1 MMRARRRFA
10 PGAGWRDFPDVT
22 TGRNC
27 VAVESAALADALRDR
42 YVLERELGRGGMAV
56 VFLARDLR
64 HERPVA
70 LKVLDAERVPA
81 LGAERFQR
89 EIRLAARLQ
98 HPHILTVLDSG
109 EAAGQLWFTMPFVE
123 GESLRERL
131 RREGPLPLDDALR
144 IAREVA
150 EGLDYAHRHGV
161 VHRDVKPENILL
173 SDGHPLIA
181 DFGIARALTEST
193 GERAGTP
200 PSRPETALTQAG
212 LVVGTPAYMSPEQ
225 ATGERALGAAA
236 DVYSLGVVLYEMLA
250 GEPPYTGPTAQA
262 VIAKHFAGNLPSLR
276 DRRPAVPEAIEAA
289 IRKAL
294 APAPEDRFATAAEFA
309 KALASSRPARSGTRA
324 PLVAVALVVLAALGG
339 GLGWWRAR
347 AGPQA
352 AGRAAA
358 PERVAVLPFQNV
370 GNAAD
375 EYFAD
380 GVADAVRGKLSALP
394 SLQVIASSSSDQ
406 YRNTIKTPQEIGREL
421 GAQYLVVGKV
431 RWQKSAAGRVQV
443 SPELIQTAT
452 ATTRW
457 QQPFDA
463 PLANVFR
470 VQSDI
475 ASGVAGALGVELS
488 TGAQERLTRRPTED
502 LAAYDAFL
510 RGERLSSRVQVT
522 DVNALRRAAAAYEEA
537 VALDSAFALAWAQL
551 SRARS
556 TLHLNGPRAPGDA
569 ARAQHAAERAIA
581 LGPTIPQ
588 AHFARALYLS
598 AVRREHAQAIEEVR
612 LGLRHAPRDAE
623 LLSMAGLAEQ
633 QLGRWDEAVAHFR
646 EAESLDPRSLATARR
661 LARALLWLRRYPE
674 ARAAS
679 ERALRIS
686 TASPDVLDI
695 ELAAFLGEGN
705 LTAAR
710 ATLRGAAGL
719 EPTRLIA
726 HVGWYFNLFWMLDE
740 EQQQLLLRLTPQAF
754 DGSLAAWGVTLAE
767 THALRGDTAAA
778 RIYADSARIALEP
791 QVAADPD
798 DGFARVALGLALA
811 LSGRRAEAVQQG
823 EAALKIE
830 TPATNAMTGPLVQHL
845 LVLTYLALG
854 DRDAAMRRLEPL
866 LRMPYY
872 LSPAWLRIDPTFAPL
887 RDDPRFRR
895 LAGEVRR

>member
-1 MMRARRRFA
+1 
-10 PGAGWRDFPDVT
+10 
-22 TGRNC
+22 
-27 VAVESAALADALRDR
+27 
-42 YVLERELGRGGMAV
+42 MAV

-70 LKVLDAERVPA
+70 LKVLDAELVPT

-89 EIRLAARLQ
+89 EIRVAARLQ

-109 EAAGQLWFTMPFVE
+109 EAAGHLWFTMPFVE

-131 RREGPLPLDDALR
+131 RRDGALTLDDALQ

-150 EGLDYAHRHGV
+150 DGLDYAHRHGV
-161 VHRDVKPENILL
+161 VHRDIKPENILL
-173 SDGHPLIA
+173 SGGHALIA
-181 DFGIARALTEST
+181 DFGIARALAEPT
-193 GERAGTP
+193 GEHAGP
-200 PSRPETALTQAG
+200 PASRPETALTETG

-225 ATGERALGAAA
+225 ATGERALGASA

-250 GEPPYTGPTAQA
+250 GEPPFSGPTAQA
-262 VIAKHFAGNLPSLR
+262 VIAKHFAGNIPSLR
-276 DRRPAVPEAIEAA
+276 ARRPAVPEAIEAA

-294 APAPEDRFATAAEFA
+294 ARAPEDRFPTAAAFA
-309 KALASSRPARSGTRA
+309 AALNLSRRRRSIAGA
-324 PLVAVALVVLAALGG
+324 PLLAALLVVLAAVGA
-339 GLGWWRAR
+339 GLWLWRAR
-347 AGPQA
+347 AGRPGADA
-352 AGRAAA
+352 APA

-370 GNAAD
+370 GNPED

-380 GVADAVRGKLSALP
+380 GVADAVRGKLSGLP
-394 SLQVIASSSSDQ
+394 GLQVIASSSSDQ
-406 YRNTIKTPQEIGREL
+406 YRNTTKTPQQIGREL

-463 PLANVFR
+463 PLVNVFR

-475 ASGVAGALGVELS
+475 ASGVAGALGVALS
-488 TGAQERLTRRPTED
+488 TGAQERLTRRPTDD

-510 RGERLSSRVQVT
+510 RGERLSNRVQVT
-522 DVNALRRAAAAYEEA
+522 DANALRRAAAAYEEA

-551 SRARS
+551 SRAQS
-556 TLHLNGPRAPGDA
+556 TLHLNGPKVPEDA

-598 AVRREHAQAIEEVR
+598 AVRREHARAIEEVR

-679 ERALRIS
+679 ERALQIS
-686 TASPDVLDI
+686 RASPDVLDI
-695 ELAAFLGEGN
+695 ELASFLGEGN
-705 LTAAR
+705 LAAAQ

-726 HVGWYFNLFWMLDE
+726 HVGWYLNLFWMLDD

-754 DGSLAAWGVTLAE
+754 DGNRWAWAITLAE

-778 RIYADSARIALEP
+778 RIYADSARMALEP

-798 DGFARVALGLALA
+798 DSFARVALGLALA
-811 LSGRRAEAVQQG
+811 LLGRRAEAVRQG
-823 EAALKIE
+823 ETALEKE
-830 TPATNAMTGPLVQHL
+830 PPARNAMTGPLVQHM

-854 DRDAAMRRLEPL
+854 DRDAALRRLEPL
-866 LRMPYY
+866 LRIPYY
-872 LSPAWLRIDPTFAPL
+872 VSPAWLRIDPTFQPL
-887 RDDPRFRR
+887 RSDPRFMK
-895 LAGEVRR
+895 LAGERR